1 MLYKQAQEG
10 IAKEIRTPLWFL
22 NCAFPKIFNSS
33 LDIADYSDKS
43 LEISKILAVIFT
55 PEEIEEW
62 KKGGYPAIVCKDQ
75 SLPLLD
81 LPNIDLINLSL
92 DRAKYYGLA
101 KTDMAGFRRVRG
113 GEG

>member
-62 KKGGYPAIVCKDQ
+62 KKGEAEPEMRKV
-75 SLPLLD
+75 
-81 LPNIDLINLSL
+81 
-92 DRAKYYGLA
+92 
-101 KTDMAGFRRVRG
+101 RRVKG